1 MPGACAKRSGSIH
14 RKHWDNA
21 VSDQAEAR
29 EEELQRKLNRLRRRQ
44 ERNERAAWAKGFLT
58 AVCGM
63 LRPGDVTIDCGANV
77 GDISARL
84 LETGADVVAF
94 DPEPWAVEK
103 LERRFAGKERFT
115 LHNAAVG
122 TEEGTIQLFRAG
134 NFENNEKNASVKST
148 VMSGGRM
155 IDYEDGAAVD
165 VRMIDFVAFL
175 QDLIAERGE
184 IAFLKIDIEGA
195 ELALLRA
202 MDDARVFSNIR
213 CTVVET
219 HEKKF
224 KELRGEFS
232 ALRRDFEKKYKPEH
246 VNLDWI

>member
-1 MPGACAKRSGSIH
+1 MEDLP
-14 RKHWDNA
+14 DT
-21 VSDQAEAR
+21 R
-29 EEELQRKLNRLRRRQ
+29 EDELQRKLNRLRRRQ

-63 LRPGDVTIDCGANV
+63 LKPGDLAIDCGANV
-77 GDISARL
+77 GDVSARL
-84 LETGADVVAF
+84 LASGADVIAF
-94 DPEPWAVEK
+94 DPEPWAVAK
-103 LERRFAGKERFT
+103 LNNRFKGEARFT

-122 TEEGTIQLFRAG
+122 TQQGTIRLYRAG

-148 VMSGGRM
+148 ILGGGRM
-155 IDYEDGAAVD
+155 IDYEDGSAVD
-165 VRMIDFVAFL
+165 VRVIDFVAFL
-175 QDLIAERGE
+175 RDCIAKRGE

-195 ELALLRA
+195 ELDLLRA
-202 MDDARVFSNIR
+202 MDAADVFPYIR

-224 KELRGEFS
+224 RDLKDEFAS
-232 ALRRDFEKKYKPEH
+232 LRRDFAEKYRPEH